1 MKNPYRK
8 DFSPENLCMRTNFQ
22 VLGRNIDMKKLGGK
36 VREDLLIRYR
46 KGFFVWCICLFL
58 FIAATVLS
66 WFSRRDL
73 YDQQAA
79 ARWSEDDDYA
89 QLSCFYPVTEQ
100 PTDFDFQSLHHS
112 IEEAL
117 KNAAMES
124 ETEGAKLFI
133 DAYSMTGSLTLS
145 TDNADMEVK
154 AIGVSE
160 EFFQFHP
167 ISLLKGSYFDE
178 NMLMKDGIILDED
191 AAFTL
196 YGSNDVVG
204 MPVFVGN
211 SQYYIRGV
219 VERDDGYLAKKAGLD
234 SSVCYVPAETLLN
247 LGIVEGSYT
256 YEVLMP
262 NPVDGFAKDILVT
275 ALNDTEGRLDVVENS
290 ARYLPEARKEILW
303 DYAVR
308 SMSSKGIL
316 YPYWENE
323 ARAMEDIAAALYAGQ
338 MVTFVVAAVL
348 TIWYVW
354 YRFKNRTWNFQ
365 MIWERFQD
373 FLEKRRTRA
382 PKRIEKTEKPKKLA
396 KSEKPAKSKK
406 TEKLRKKRKKIRI
419 KREKKE

>member
-1 MKNPYRK
+1 
-8 DFSPENLCMRTNFQ
+8 
-22 VLGRNIDMKKLGGK
+22 MKKIGGK

-46 KGFFVWCICLFL
+46 KGFFIWCICLLL

-66 WFSRRDL
+66 WFSRHDL

-89 QLSCFYPVTEQ
+89 QLSCFYPVTEKL
-100 PTDFDFQSLHHS
+100 TDYDFQSLHHS

-117 KNAAMES
+117 KNASMES
-124 ETEGAKLFI
+124 EMEGAKLFI

-154 AIGVSE
+154 AVGVSE

-178 NMLMKDGIILDED
+178 NMLMMDGIILDED

-219 VERDDGYLAKKAGLD
+219 VERDDSYFGKKAGLD
-234 SSVCYVPAETLLN
+234 SSVCYVPVETLLN
-247 LGIVEGSYT
+247 LGVVEGSYT

-262 NPVDGFAKDILVT
+262 NPVDGFAKDILIK

-290 ARYLPEARKEILW
+290 ARFLPEARKEILW

-316 YPYWENE
+316 YPYWENV
-323 ARAMEDIAAALYAGQ
+323 ARAMEDIAAALYAVQ
-338 MVTFVVAAVL
+338 MVSFILAAVL
-348 TIWYVW
+348 TLWYMW
-354 YRFKNRTWNFQ
+354 YRFKNRTWNLR
-365 MIWERFQD
+365 MLWERFQD
-373 FLEKRRTRA
+373 FLEKRRI
-382 PKRIEKTEKPKKLA
+382 PKETGKQEKPKKE
-396 KSEKPAKSKK
+396 KKPEKPKKERKKRVQKSKK
-406 TEKLRKKRKKIRI
+406 K
-419 KREKKE
+419 